1 MAEMCVGEIGYMIE
15 SNRFIRE
22 VKVMR
27 NMGGI
32 YLVKFLDTRGGIQVK
47 SHRLYHYEREAQA
60 ALDEIKK
67 RRCAFL

>member
-1 MAEMCVGEIGYMIE
+1 MAAMKVGEIGYMIE

-22 VKVMR
+22 VKIMR

-47 SHRLYHYEREAQA
+47 EHRLYHYERDAQA
-60 ALDEIKK
+60 ELDEIKK
-67 RRCAFL
+67 RRRMFV